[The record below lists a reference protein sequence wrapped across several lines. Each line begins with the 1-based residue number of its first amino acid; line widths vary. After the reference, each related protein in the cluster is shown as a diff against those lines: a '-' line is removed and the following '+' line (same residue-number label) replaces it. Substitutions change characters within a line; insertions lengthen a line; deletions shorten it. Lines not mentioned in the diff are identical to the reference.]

1 MASAAQQPDT
11 VGSMARTARKVLLG
25 REIDALLRR
34 SRTTQADAGKMIGVS
49 QSRIA
54 AVIGGTG
61 NLSAQA
67 LDELVRKLGVTDE
80 DYIAILLD
88 LREDSHRRGFWN
100 SGYRRAYI
108 EELRLLVD
116 LEDVADRL
124 RETGAEIVPGLLQH
138 ESYIR
143 ALHEPLQPD
152 PDDPGA
158 VTVDDYVQARIARQ
172 RILLKRGAPEFHAI
186 LSESC
191 LRRTYGGD
199 AVMLAQITHLLE
211 LSRRPNIQIQ
221 VMPFTHQAPGAG
233 MEDRYILVRV
243 PSPGA
248 AGDLEMA
255 VIEAQG
261 EIRYID
267 DKPAVGI
274 RDKIFNRLTMTALS
288 PHDSRQFMEHLVRG
302 LRSRPTIQR

>member
-1 MASAAQQPDT
+1 
-11 VGSMARTARKVLLG
+11 MARTARKVLLG
-25 REIDALLRR
+25 REIDAILRR
-34 SRTTQADAGKMIGVS
+34 ARTTQADAGKLIGVS

-54 AVIGGTG
+54 AAIAGTG
-61 NLSAQA
+61 NLTAPA
-67 LDELVRKLGVTDE
+67 IDELARKLGICD
-80 DYIAILLD
+80 DAYIRILLD
-88 LREDSHRRGFWN
+88 LREDNHRRGYWS

-108 EELRLLVD
+108 DELRLLVD

-138 ESYIR
+138 PSYIR

-152 PDDPGA
+152 PDDPDA
-158 VTVDDYVQARIARQ
+158 VTVDDYVEARIARQ
-172 RILLKRGAPEFHAI
+172 QILFKRGAPEFHAI

-199 AVMLAQITHLLE
+199 AVMLDQIDHLIE
-211 LSRRPNIQIQ
+211 LSQRANILIQI
-221 VMPFTHQAPGAG
+221 MPFTHQAPGAG
-233 MEDRYILVRV
+233 TEDRYILVRV

-248 AGDLEMA
+248 AGDLEMV

-267 DKPAVGI
+267 DKTAVAI
-274 RDKIFNRLTMTALS
+274 RDRIFNRLSMTGLS
-288 PHDSRQFMEHLVRG
+288 PADSRQFMEHLARG
-302 LRSRPTIQR
+302 LRSRPTVQR

>member
-1 MASAAQQPDT
+1 M
-11 VGSMARTARKVLLG
+11 
-25 REIDALLRR
+25 LRR
-34 SRTTQADAGKMIGVS
+34 ARTTQAEAGKLIGVS

-54 AVIGGTG
+54 AAIAGNG
-61 NLSAQA
+61 NLSAEDLRGLA
-67 LDELVRKLGVTDE
+67 TKLGITDE
-80 DYIAILLD
+80 AYIQILLD
-88 LREDSHRRGFWN
+88 LRGDNHRRGFWN

-138 ESYIR
+138 PNYIR

-152 PDDPGA
+152 SDDPDA
-158 VTVDDYVQARIARQ
+158 VTVEDYVEARTARQ
-172 RILLKRGAPEFHAI
+172 QILFKRRPPEFHAI

-199 AVMLAQITHLLE
+199 AVMLDQITHLIE
-211 LSRRPNIQIQ
+211 LSQRTNIQIQ

-255 VIEAQG
+255 VVEAQG

-274 RDKIFNRLTMTALS
+274 RDKIFNRLAMTALGPS
-288 PHDSRQFMEHLVRG
+288 DSRQFMEHLARG
-302 LRSRPTIQR
+302 LRSRPTIHR

>member
-1 MASAAQQPDT
+1 
-11 VGSMARTARKVLLG
+11 MARTARKVLLG
-25 REIDALLRR
+25 REIDAMLRR
-34 SRTTQADAGKMIGVS
+34 ARTTQAEAGRLIGVS

-54 AVIGGTG
+54 AAIAGTG

-67 LDELVRKLGVTDE
+67 LDELARKLGITDE
-80 DYIAILLD
+80 TYLQILLD
-88 LREDSHRRGFWN
+88 LQVDSHRRGFWN

-108 EELRLLVD
+108 EEIRLLVD

-138 ESYIR
+138 PSYIQ
-143 ALHEPLQPD
+143 ALHEPFQPD
-152 PDDPGA
+152 PGDPDA
-158 VTVDDYVQARIARQ
+158 VTVEDYVAARTARQ
-172 RILLKRGAPEFHAI
+172 EILFKRGAPEFHAI

-199 AVMLAQITHLLE
+199 AVMLEQIGHLLA
-211 LSRRPNIQIQ
+211 LSQRPNIQLQI
-221 VMPFTHQAPGAG
+221 MPFTHQAPGAG
-233 MEDRYILVRV
+233 MEDRYILLRA

-255 VIEAQG
+255 VVEAQG

-267 DKPAVGI
+267 DKAAVGI
-274 RDKIFNRLTMTALS
+274 RDRIFNRLAMTALS
-288 PHDSRQFMEHLVRG
+288 PGDSRHFMEHLVRG
-302 LRSRPTIQR
+302 LRSRPTIHP

>member
-1 MASAAQQPDT
+1 
-11 VGSMARTARKVLLG
+11 MARTARKVLLG
-25 REIDALLRR
+25 REIDAMLRR
-34 SRTTQADAGKMIGVS
+34 ARTTQAEAGKLIGVS

-54 AVIGGTG
+54 AAVAGNG
-61 NLSAQA
+61 NLSAENLEDLA
-67 LDELVRKLGVTDE
+67 RKLGVADE
-80 DYIAILLD
+80 DYVRTMLD
-88 LREDSHRRGFWN
+88 LRGDNHRRGFWT

-124 RETGAEIVPGLLQH
+124 RETGSEIVPGLLQH
-138 ESYIR
+138 PDYIR
-143 ALHEPLQPD
+143 ALHEPLPLD
-152 PDDPGA
+152 PDDPDA
-158 VTVDDYVQARIARQ
+158 VTVEDYVQARLARQ
-172 RILLKRGAPEFHAI
+172 QILFKPRAPEFHAI

-199 AVMLAQITHLLE
+199 AVMLAQIVHLLE

-233 MEDRYILVRV
+233 MEDRYILLRV

-255 VIEAQG
+255 VVEAQG

-274 RDKIFNRLTMTALS
+274 RDKIFTRLAMTALG
-288 PHDSRQFMEHLVRG
+288 PADSQQFMQHLARG
-302 LRSRPTIQR
+302 LRSRPTIPR

>member
-1 MASAAQQPDT
+1 
-11 VGSMARTARKVLLG
+11 MARTARKVLLG
-25 REIDALLRR
+25 REIDAMLRR
-34 SRTTQADAGKMIGVS
+34 ARTTQAEAGKLIGVS

-54 AVIGGTG
+54 AAIAGTG
-61 NLSAQA
+61 NLTAEA
-67 LDELVRKLGVTDE
+67 LDALARKLGISDE
-80 DYIAILLD
+80 DYIRILLD
-88 LREDSHRRGFWN
+88 LQVDSHRRGFWN

-116 LEDVADRL
+116 LENVADRL

-138 ESYIR
+138 PSYIH
-143 ALHEPLQPD
+143 ALHEPFQPD
-152 PDDPGA
+152 PGDPDA
-158 VTVDDYVQARIARQ
+158 VTVEDYVRARTARQ
-172 RILLKRGAPEFHAI
+172 QILFKRGAPEFHAI

-199 AVMLAQITHLLE
+199 SVMLDQLGHLIE
-211 LSRRPNIQIQ
+211 LSHRPNIQLQ

-248 AGDLEMA
+248 AGDLEM
-255 VIEAQG
+255 VVVEAQG

-274 RDKIFNRLTMTALS
+274 RDRIFNRLAMTALG
-288 PHDSRQFMEHLVRG
+288 PADSRQFIEHLARG
-302 LRSRPTIQR
+302 LRSRPTVHRQP

>member
-1 MASAAQQPDT
+1 
-11 VGSMARTARKVLLG
+11 MARTARKVLLG
-25 REIDALLRR
+25 REIDAMLRR
-34 SRTTQADAGKMIGVS
+34 ARTTQADAGKLIGVS

-54 AVIGGTG
+54 AAVAGNG
-61 NLSAQA
+61 NLSADDLEQLA
-67 LDELVRKLGVTDE
+67 RKLGVADE
-80 DYIAILLD
+80 VYIRILLD
-88 LREDSHRRGFWN
+88 LRGDSHRRGFWT

-124 RETGAEIVPGLLQH
+124 RETAAEIVPGLLQH
-138 ESYIR
+138 PNYIR
-143 ALHEPLQPD
+143 ALHEPLQLD
-152 PDDPGA
+152 PDDPDA
-158 VTVDDYVQARIARQ
+158 VTVEDYVEARIARQ
-172 RILLKRGAPEFHAI
+172 QILFKRHAPESHTI

-199 AVMLAQITHLLE
+199 AVMLDQLSHLIE

-255 VIEAQG
+255 VVEAQG

-274 RDKIFNRLTMTALS
+274 RDKIFNRLAMTALS
-288 PHDSRQFMEHLVRG
+288 PADSRQFIEHLARG
-302 LRSRPTIQR
+302 LRSRPTVHR